1 METVTVSE
9 SKSMETVTVSE
20 SKSLDISHEEPKS
33 RSSSG
38 SSSSEEA
45 GQIKHSSSEVT
56 ASDTTES
63 SRPKDSSATESSQQ
77 QPGIRQDT
85 LEEIDEESSAV
96 NGAKQP
102 PFQIQHATEQEVDD
116 FYQVQPTATAS
127 EGDESTAEIK
137 MQ

>member
-1 METVTVSE
+1 M
-9 SKSMETVTVSE
+9 
-20 SKSLDISHEEPKS
+20 
-33 RSSSG
+33 G
-38 SSSSEEA
+38 
-45 GQIKHSSSEVT
+45 SSSEVT

-85 LEEIDEESSAV
+85 LEEIDEENSAV

-102 PFQIQHATEQEVDD
+102 TFQIQHATEQEVDD

-127 EGDESTAEIK
+127 EGDESTAADATADATETDK
-137 MQ
+137 SADTSDVKLESKKPPT